1 MELRRKKLGLIFS
14 NNIQWIGGTYYIIN
28 LIHAL
33 SILEDNLKP
42 ELIILSNEKD
52 YQFLL
57 QQIDYPYIYFM
68 MFNNVY
74 SK

>member
-1 MELRRKKLGLIFS
+1 MKRKKLALIFGY
-14 NNIQWIGGTYYIIN
+14 NEQWIGGTYYIIN

-42 ELIILSNEKD
+42 ELIILSDEKD

-57 QQIDYPYIYFM
+57 KQIDYP
-68 MFNNVY
+68 
-74 SK
+74 